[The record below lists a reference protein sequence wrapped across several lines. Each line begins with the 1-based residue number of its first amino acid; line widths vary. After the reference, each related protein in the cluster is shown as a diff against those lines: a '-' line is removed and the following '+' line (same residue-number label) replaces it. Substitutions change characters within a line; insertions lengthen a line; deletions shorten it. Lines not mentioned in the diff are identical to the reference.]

1 MSHPSMYHG
10 NESNQMRPKRSQKT
24 MTTKTNTRTV
34 PSNRLA
40 PLADI
45 LNSVFHIDI
54 SHDEPLLVQT
64 ESGFELPLSL
74 LSQNEA
80 AEIKERACDQY
91 VKSVLSGDDGI
102 DQHRATLFFI
112 SQFCSNEGRFV
123 LRHNSVSQPRRTS
136 RDARKRADAR
146 TSVPRSISA

>member
-1 MSHPSMYHG
+1 M
-10 NESNQMRPKRSQKT
+10 NTQ
-24 MTTKTNTRTV
+24 TNTHTA
-34 PSNRLA
+34 PSTRLA

-54 SHDEPLLVQT
+54 SQDEPLLVQT

-74 LSQNEA
+74 LSRNEA

-112 SQFCSNEGRFV
+112 SQFCSNDGRLV
-123 LRHNSVSQPRRTS
+123 LHQNPVSHTRRAS

-146 TSVPRSISA
+146 TSVSRSVSA